1 MKKFNNGDVVLCKN
15 VIGEKYLLCKV
26 IDSHYSSK
34 AIELQI
40 LKNNVYTVVSLI
52 YCKKVTCNT
61 IKKEIQKEL
70 KAGEVTEDDLNNNV
84 FYYFISIELLRAIK
98 QFSINF
104 IKLNVSNIKVIKH
117 CNKYDNLKDIKKRVI
132 FDFFDNILI
141 LDNQKITIAQ
151 FKKSK
156 INELTE

>member
-15 VIGEKYLLCKV
+15 VIGEKYILCKV
-26 IDSHYSSK
+26 VDSHYSSK
-34 AIELQI
+34 AIEVQI

-70 KAGEVTEDDLNNNV
+70 KKGEVTEDDLNNNV
-84 FYYFISIELLRAIK
+84 FEDFISTELLRTIK

-104 IKLNVSNIKVIKH
+104 IKLTVNDIKVIKY
-117 CNKYDNLKDIKKRVI
+117 CDEYDNLEDFKKRVI
-132 FDFFDNILI
+132 FEFFDNILI

>member
-15 VIGEKYLLCKV
+15 VIGEKYILCKV
-26 IDSHYSSK
+26 VDSHYSSK
-34 AIELQI
+34 AIEVQI

-70 KAGEVTEDDLNNNV
+70 KKGEVTEDDLNNNV
-84 FYYFISIELLRAIK
+84 FEDFISIELLRAIK

-104 IKLNVSNIKVIKH
+104 IKLTVNDIKVIKY
-117 CNKYDNLKDIKKRVI
+117 CDEYDNLEDFKKRVI
-132 FDFFDNILI
+132 FEFFDNILI

>member
-1 MKKFNNGDVVLCKN
+1 MQKFNNGDVVLCKN
-15 VIGEKYLLCKV
+15 VIGEKYILCKV
-26 IDSHYSSK
+26 VDSNYSSK
-34 AIELQI
+34 AIEVQI

-84 FYYFISIELLRAIK
+84 FEDFISTELLRAIK
-98 QFSINF
+98 QFSVNF
-104 IKLNVSNIKVIKH
+104 IKLTVNDIKVIKH
-117 CNKYDNLKDIKKRVI
+117 CNKYDNLKDFKQRVI
-132 FDFFDNILI
+132 FEFFDNILI

>member
-15 VIGEKYLLCKV
+15 VIGEKYILCKV
-26 IDSHYSSK
+26 VDSNYSSK
-34 AIELQI
+34 AIEVQI

-84 FYYFISIELLRAIK
+84 FEDFISTELLRAIK
-98 QFSINF
+98 QFSVNF
-104 IKLNVSNIKVIKH
+104 IKLTVNDIKVIKH
-117 CNKYDNLKDIKKRVI
+117 CNKYDNLKDFKQRVI
-132 FDFFDNILI
+132 FEFFDNILI